1 MAKFED
7 MLFELAM
14 EAGKGSAWADELR
27 VSAIGFQPPRIADG
41 VGGLDVPSLRAGAL
55 EVAQLSHLNAGLF
68 NRTTNQT
75 IGNGAYEAISWTGD
89 VYKRPTASIL
99 KVHSTATK
107 LDISGW
113 KWPSSLAFVF
123 GSCTFAA
130 HATGQRGVKFVLYDS
145 GDAEVESW
153 EGELHDAA
161 ASGVTTLGLAVPA
174 SLIATST
181 YAAVEVY
188 QNRGGTLDL
197 TNAVF
202 GAIRIF

>member
-14 EAGKGSAWADELR
+14 EAGKSSAWADELR

-41 VGGLDVPSLRAGAL
+41 VGGLDVPSLRAGQLELAAL
-55 EVAQLSHLNAGLF
+55 PHLNAGAF
-68 NRTTNQT
+68 NRTTNQA
-75 IGNGAYEAISWTGD
+75 IGDAAYEAISWTGD
-89 VYKRPTASIL
+89 VYKRPTAPIL
-99 KVHSTATK
+99 RVHSTATK
-107 LDISGW
+107 LDIVGW
-113 KWPSSLAFVF
+113 KWPSSLAFFF

-130 HATGQRGVKFVLYDS
+130 HATGQRGVKLVLYDV
-145 GDAEVESW
+145 GDSPTDSW
-153 EGELHDAA
+153 EGTLVSAA
-161 ASGVTTLGLAVPA
+161 GAGVTTVGIAVPVA
-174 SLIATST
+174 LAADTT

-188 QNRGGTLDL
+188 QNSGGALNL